1 MLSKNCHTPIT
12 RALIEAQSK
21 EFEQAFA
28 RRYAKYGIVSELDEL
43 VQSRQKVYIFSGVIR
58 DYFLQLDSVSR
69 DVDIV
74 ISGKTLDH
82 IMENA
87 TKVVNQFGGAKIKK
101 DGLTIDMWC
110 LTNTWGI
117 KRKKV
122 NSTPDE
128 LIKTSF
134 FNFSAILYDYR
145 NHQFVVGDD
154 FLTFLNSRV
163 LDYVYEDNPYPALC
177 VVNTLYYS
185 NKLNCGISDRLKKWI
200 KRYATEMM
208 FPDYEDIQRKHFGEV
223 LYDEQAIK
231 EFIKSIS

>member
-1 MLSKNCHTPIT
+1 MT

-21 EFEQAFA
+21 DFEQAFV
-28 RRYAKYGIVSELDEL
+28 RHYAKYGIVSELDEL
-43 VQSRQKVYIFSGVIR
+43 AQSRQKVYIFSGVIR
-58 DYFLQLDSVSR
+58 DFFLQLDSVSR

-82 IMENA
+82 VMEHT

-101 DGLTIDMWC
+101 EGLTIDMWC
-110 LTNTWGI
+110 LANTWGI

-122 NSTPDE
+122 CSTPEE
-128 LIKTSF
+128 LIRTSF
-134 FNFSAILYDYR
+134 FNFSAILYDYKK
-145 NHQFVVGDD
+145 HQFIVGED

-185 NKLNCGISDRLKKWI
+185 RKLNCGISDRLKRWI
-200 KRYATEMM
+200 KRYATETM
-208 FPDYEDIQRKHFGEV
+208 FPNYEEVQRKHFGKV
-223 LYDEQAIK
+223 LYNKQAIE